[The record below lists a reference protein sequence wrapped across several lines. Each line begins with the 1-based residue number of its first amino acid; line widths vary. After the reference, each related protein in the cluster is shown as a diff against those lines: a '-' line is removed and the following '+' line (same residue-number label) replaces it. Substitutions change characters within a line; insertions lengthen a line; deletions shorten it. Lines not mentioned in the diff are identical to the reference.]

1 MWPSYP
7 LPFRFFFF
15 FLVPLAGKHL
25 QPEMTLSAIWL
36 ARDFIGSW
44 PERLSLTFEG
54 PWPWL
59 DSRASCIHIFRAGA
73 AGVWLCLL
81 FFFCWVSWSEI
92 VWFIDNFQKGGM
104 ELREQSKFW
113 HWVLSAGIQIYWWAN
128 RKHGQ
133 YGYRKRSL
141 VVVVIA
147 AAPFPIPIRF
157 HSVVSAFFQI
167 PRHIC
172 CSILI
177 KNAWNVYPYI

>member
-7 LPFRFFFF
+7 LPFRFFFWF
-15 FLVPLAGKHL
+15 H
-25 QPEMTLSAIWL
+25 WL
-36 ARDFIGSW
+36 ANICNLKWLWVLFGW
-44 PERLSLTFEG
+44 PEISL
-54 PWPWL
+54 
-59 DSRASCIHIFRAGA
+59 A
-73 AGVWLCLL
+73 AGQSVWAWHLKGPDHDWTPGHPASTYSGQEQQVFGCVSF

-147 AAPFPIPIRF
+147 AAPFPIRF